1 MFSRY
6 HAIRGGRQPGRSL
19 VALSVAVIALH
30 AAANAQLAAQPRPD
44 AVMSAF
50 EPSGDYVLESNGQA
64 VPEARLY
71 LSRRAAAILVTAPA
85 LDGPL
90 LLWARSSRVDRIA
103 ATALLP
109 RAAGGFDV
117 AEGTPRT
124 YLGDIVA
131 DGAAMKLPVPGR
143 SLRLAPRPALVGL
156 QPLDRLLEHS
166 QDYLPG
172 LERYAPD
179 EVSLG
184 KLRAYTR
191 DVRVRIFF
199 GTWCGACK
207 AVLPNALRVARDLT
221 GSKIQFEY
229 YGLDHPPEGWQDEEV
244 RRLGVEG
251 LPTAIVFRDGRE
263 IGRFS
268 GASAFAAPEQALL
281 RALAP

>member
-1 MFSRY
+1 MLSTH
-6 HAIRGGRQPGRSL
+6 HALRGGRPADRAFL
-19 VALSVAVIALH
+19 AFAVTVIALH
-30 AAANAQLAAQPRPD
+30 HAASAPLDAQPRPD

-50 EPSGDYVLESNGQA
+50 EPSGDYVLEANGEA

-85 LDGPL
+85 LEGPL
-90 LLWARSSRVDRIA
+90 LLWARSSRVDRIP
-103 ATALLP
+103 TGALLP

-124 YLGDIVA
+124 YLGDIAA
-131 DGAAMKLPVPGR
+131 DGAAMKLPVPGQ

-156 QPLDRLLEHS
+156 HPLPRLLEHS

-172 LERYAPD
+172 LERYEPGSD
-179 EVSLG
+179 PLV
-184 KLRAYTR
+184 KLRAYPR

-207 AVLPNALRVARDLT
+207 AVLPNALRVARDLA
-221 GSKIQFEY
+221 GSKIQFEF
-229 YGLDHPPEGWQDEEV
+229 YGLDHPPEGWQDAEV

-263 IGRFS
+263 IGRFA
-268 GASAFAAPEQALL
+268 GASGFAAPEQALL
-281 RALAP
+281 RALEL